1 MKPFADTSSLSPQ
14 QKHFNYRLS
23 RARTVVEIVF
33 RRLKARWRWLVN
45 RNDMHTEH
53 IPTVVSACCIVHN
66 LCEVHGESFNDVWLL
81 EESEY
86 EQPTAPSLPS
96 TSSPRNADDVRNAL
110 VDYLYTH

>member
-1 MKPFADTSSLSPQ
+1 MKPFADNATLSPQ

-23 RARTVVEIVF
+23 RARTVVEIAF
-33 RRLKARWRWLVN
+33 GRLKARWRRLLK

-53 IPTVVSACCIVHN
+53 IPTVISACCILHN
-66 LCEVHGESFNDVWLL
+66 LCGESFAWLL

-96 TSSPRNADDVRNAL
+96 TSSAGNADDMRNAL